1 MLGGL
6 TVLNA
11 SATLGGLVRQ
21 TSADLRT
28 QAERQHKSMAL
39 HVLSLKAT
47 LRNMSA
53 SIGTV
58 AADDE
63 PPPPPVHELHR
74 TVSELSGKLEDVA
87 RILRHTGGLAGGEG
101 STGGLAPPILPLPVR
116 KAKTSVE
123 R

>member
-1 MLGGL
+1 M
-6 TVLNA
+6 
-11 SATLGGLVRQ
+11 RQ

-63 PPPPPVHELHR
+63 PAAARPRLHR

-87 RILRHTGGLAGGEG
+87 RILRHTGRLAGGGEHRRARAADPAAARPEG
-101 STGGLAPPILPLPVR
+101 EDGSREVDPV
-116 KAKTSVE
+116 
-123 R
+123 